1 MPAYTVSNRQHQ
13 KSIRPAPRRVFH
25 LDTTMPH
32 IIVIPVNEALMQLGT
47 ENIMLAA
54 KAEQAEFL
62 EQQLEASDTRI
73 LELEATIT
81 VLRLPSTSQEAV
93 IQMVREG
100 A

>member
-1 MPAYTVSNRQHQ
+1 
-13 KSIRPAPRRVFH
+13 
-25 LDTTMPH
+25 MPH

-73 LELEATIT
+73 RELEASDTRIRELEATIT

>member
-1 MPAYTVSNRQHQ
+1 
-13 KSIRPAPRRVFH
+13 
-25 LDTTMPH
+25 MPH

-62 EQQLEASDTRI
+62 GQQLEASDTRTR
-73 LELEATIT
+73 ELEPTIT

>member
-1 MPAYTVSNRQHQ
+1 
-13 KSIRPAPRRVFH
+13 
-25 LDTTMPH
+25 MPH

-62 EQQLEASDTRI
+62 EQQLEASDNRI
-73 LELEATIT
+73 RELEATIT
-81 VLRLPSTSQEAV
+81 VLRLPTSSQEAV